1 MGYQGGLRVLTSILD
16 KFFDIHDE
24 ETIIPS
30 KTDYSFDLT
39 R

>member
-1 MGYQGGLRVLTSILD
+1 MGYQGGLRVLTAILD
-16 KFFDIHDE
+16 KFFDVLDQ
-24 ETIIPS
+24 ETDTPS